1 MDDTVDPC
9 EDFHR
14 FACGNW
20 ITDTSAV
27 ANVAQF
33 DHTTIMRNRI
43 IGHLRGD
50 LLKLCYFQKFILQT
64 IRKPLITAKKEN
76 LKADKCSNLCNCSLN
91 V

>member
-1 MDDTVDPC
+1 MDETIDPC
-9 EDFHR
+9 DDFHR

-50 LLKLCYFQKFILQT
+50 YFQIQLELF
-64 IRKPLITAKKEN
+64 
-76 LKADKCSNLCNCSLN
+76 
-91 V
+91 